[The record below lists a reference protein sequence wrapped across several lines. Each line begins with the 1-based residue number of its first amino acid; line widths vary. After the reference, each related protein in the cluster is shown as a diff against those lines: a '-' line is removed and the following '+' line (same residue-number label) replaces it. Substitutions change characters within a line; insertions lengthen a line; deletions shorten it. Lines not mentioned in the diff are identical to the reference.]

1 MKKLIEPIKLIY
13 LPKLYKDK
21 AITLAATTDGLDTI
35 VSWSGRKWEIDA
47 EINYS
52 SFAGLPTMTDEEMEI
67 MGIRILD
74 HVYLSDLQHVNRLR
88 LTVEKMQKDGIEI
101 ISDELLDLY
110 ETSKK
115 TENEMT
121 YRLDVNMQICKLRK
135 KQNETF
141 DNPLKIYD
149 EANKV
154 ETSLMKQ
161 QLKNIVK
168 KNN

>member
-52 SFAGLPTMTDEEMEI
+52 SFAGLSNMTDEEMEI

-74 HVYLSDLQHVNRLR
+74 YVYLSDLQHVNRLIR
-88 LTVEKMQKDGIEI
+88 TVEKMQKDGIKI

-115 TENEMT
+115 TENEMM
-121 YRLDVNMQICKLRK
+121 YRLDVNMQIFILRK

-149 EANKV
+149 EADKAV
-154 ETSLMKQ
+154 IEKIKTRR
-161 QLKNIVK
+161 K
-168 KNN
+168 K